1 MNSMSSRR
9 NKLIALA
16 AALPLTV
23 GAGAAVVSA
32 TGLTGT
38 EQAKTFAAGA
48 DAGPSQADPAV
59 VNGTNV
65 AGLAVFE
72 RGARPTD
79 RPSADLVG
87 REARTRGASLTS
99 ARNLLDRGS
108 EQIFALPIRDG
119 VCLAS
124 SSYVVQIC
132 LPDSVVA
139 HDSGQGAL
147 RGFQAS
153 ICSPYMAPEHIVL
166 FGLIP
171 NGVKDLRFVS
181 DDGSEVSVP
190 VENNFAY
197 YQFAKG
203 KQSPVDAVWTNA
215 EGQTFTEPL
224 PLPVDADAGNCDTTQ
239 TPAQAV
245 DLAKRE
251 ARAVAFER

>member
-1 MNSMSSRR
+1 MISMSSRR

-48 DAGPSQADPAV
+48 DVGQAQADPAV
-59 VNGTNV
+59 VNGTNI
-65 AGLAVFE
+65 ASLAVFE

-79 RPSADLVG
+79 RPSQDLLG
-87 REARTRGASLTS
+87 REARTRGANLTS
-99 ARNLLDRGS
+99 ARKLRDRGD
-108 EQIFALPIRDG
+108 EQVFALPIRDG

-124 SSYVVQIC
+124 SSFVVQIC
-132 LPDSVVA
+132 LPDSAVA

-153 ICSPYMAPEHIVL
+153 ICSPYMDPEQIAL

-181 DDGSEVSVP
+181 DDGSEVEVP
-190 VENNFAY
+190 VESNFAY

-203 KQSPVDAVWTNA
+203 EQRPVNATWTNA
-215 EGQTFTEPL
+215 EGLTFTEPL
-224 PLPVDADAGNCDTTQ
+224 PLPADADAGNCDASR

-245 DLAKRE
+245 DQAKRE
-251 ARAVAFER
+251 ARSVAIER